1 MNTKSSAHIL
11 LKALAKHADILVE
24 GYEDSQSRL
33 SETSDNSKA
42 ITELIALRVVV
53 RDEATGG
60 APRLASNLK
69 KLMDQSLISTRLK
82 MFNTNIGDA
91 INDITFLADEYL
103 GAKRAGDSSDALMY
117 LNNLDANIDELCD
130 ELTGQT
136 EDIWR
141 QISSNFGTASLLKNK
156 ITLNKNALTKVERI
170 IGSLEHIDLEYLR
183 SLGSHDRELRGLLS
197 VRLALAIETS
207 RKNLSDAIVR
217 LNNSMFRLTRLAE
230 RARLVNRIVGHY
242 NQNPSFEPEDY
253 TTRLDVPP
261 LFHTGKPLPLTGAPH
276 VNNPAME
283 LIFSDIL
290 VGLRSEPVPL
300 ERQEVIHINISNDD
314 PDIKMLGIGPFKKGI
329 QQTFVACL
337 KKDTAI
343 DGRDAYRQFS
353 PEGVPLDIWLY
364 AMIAEFNAMPD
375 AKRRH
380 FDIKYTGDIH
390 PVFNGNFLATEV
402 TISPL

>member
-1 MNTKSSAHIL
+1 
-11 LKALAKHADILVE
+11 
-24 GYEDSQSRL
+24 
-33 SETSDNSKA
+33 
-42 ITELIALRVVV
+42 
-53 RDEATGG
+53 
-60 APRLASNLK
+60 
-69 KLMDQSLISTRLK
+69 

-103 GAKRAGDSSDALMY
+103 GAKRNGGDSDALMY

-136 EDIWR
+136 KDIWR
-141 QISSNFGTASLLKNK
+141 QISTNFGAASLLKNK

-217 LNNSMFRLTRLAE
+217 LNNSMFRLTRLAK

-261 LFHTGKPLPLTGAPH
+261 LFHIGKPLFLTGAPH
-276 VNNPAME
+276 ANNPAME
-283 LIFSDIL
+283 LVFSDIL
-290 VGLRSEPVPL
+290 VGLRSEPVPQ
-300 ERQEVIHINISNDD
+300 ERQEVVHINISNEVS
-314 PDIKMLGIGPFKKGI
+314 DIKMMEIGPFKKGI
-329 QQTFVACL
+329 EQTFVSCL
-337 KKDTAI
+337 KKDLAI
-343 DGRDAYRQFS
+343 SGRDAYHQFS
-353 PEGVPLDIWLY
+353 PENVPLDIWLY
-364 AMIAEFNAMPD
+364 AMIAEYNAMPD
-375 AKRRH
+375 AKRRY
-380 FDIKYTGDIH
+380 FDIEYTGEIDRI
-390 PVFNGNFLATEV
+390 FNGNFLATEV
-402 TISPL
+402 TVSPR